1 MFATHINTSNQTAS
15 AALLVTRVAVSMMML
30 THGLPK
36 LDLLL
41 AGSGDLK
48 FPSVLGLSPLASLGL
63 AVFSEVGGSILLIAG
78 IFTRFAAAALAV
90 TMLVAATVMH
100 ANDPFGVKEL
110 SLLYLVAYVLI
121 LLLGPG
127 KFSLDH
133 LLFSKKGSGP
143 TVRN

>member
-15 AALLVTRVAVSMMML
+15 VALLVTRVAVSMMML

-41 AGSGDLK
+41 AGSEDLK
-48 FPSVLGLSPLASLGL
+48 FPSVLGFSPLASLGL
-63 AVFSEVGGSILLIAG
+63 AVFSEVVGSILLIAG

-133 LLFSKKGSGP
+133 LLFSKKGSGSA
-143 TVRN
+143 VRN